1 MPNNEQAKK
10 RMRQNV
16 VCRLRN
22 RVRKAQIRTYGR
34 KIQEAIAKGDI
45 AAAEANYLTFQKK
58 VDKAAKVHTIHANAA
73 ARRKSRMAGAIHKA
87 KAAAK

>member
-1 MPNNEQAKK
+1 MPNNAQAKK

-34 KIQEAIAKGDI
+34 KVQEALDKGDI
-45 AAAEANYLTFQKK
+45 TTAEAEFVTFQKK

-73 ARRKSRMAGAIHKA
+73 ARKKSRMAGAINKA
-87 KAAAK
+87 KAAK

>member
-16 VCRLRN
+16 VRRLRN

-34 KIQEAIAKGDI
+34 KVQEALAKGDVST
-45 AAAEANYLTFQKK
+45 AEAEFVTFQKK
-58 VDKAAKVHTIHANAA
+58 VDKAAKVNTIHANAA
-73 ARRKSRMAGAIHKA
+73 ARKKSRLASAINKA
-87 KAAAK
+87 KAK

>member
-22 RVRKAQIRTYGR
+22 RARKAQIRTYGR
-34 KIQEAIAKGDI
+34 KIQAALEKGDI
-45 AAAEANYLTFQKK
+45 ADAEASYVTFQKK

-73 ARRKSRMAGAIHKA
+73 ARRKSRMVSTINKA

>member
-1 MPNNEQAKK
+1 MPNNAQAKK

-16 VCRLRN
+16 VRRLRN

-34 KIQEAIAKGDI
+34 RIEAALANGDV
-45 AAAEANYLTFQKK
+45 ATAEAEYITFQKK

-73 ARRKSRMAGAIHKA
+73 ARRKSRVASAIAKA
-87 KAAAK
+87 KKA